1 MPRKYDP
8 AYYQKNRDR
17 IRARAAEYYRK
28 KRDDMIAA
36 GVIPDRKVGRPKKT
50 PAVDI
55 PDLQPTSPQP
65 PARGT
70 KAMVQ
75 PHQLKIGDIIELKGF
90 SQAIE

>member
-50 PAVDI
+50 PAIDI
-55 PDLQPTSPQP
+55 PDLQPTSPLP

-70 KAMVQ
+70 KAKS
-75 PHQLKIGDIIELKGF
+75 LKIGDIIELKEF
-90 SQAIE
+90 SQDIE